1 MTDDPQRDRGILK
14 ANPKMKADPKAD
26 AAAAGG
32 RRQEQTV
39 HDDRCGRARAR
50 SGRRRGWYF
59 LHGSGDE
66 APSRPR
72 RNHGTQQEEKKDE
85 HPPEYLPIEPF
96 TVNLQPENGDQY
108 LQVAFTLQVD
118 GAEQAELIKT
128 NMAKVRSRVLLLLS
142 GKKASEINTVEGKQ
156 QLAGE
161 ILAVVKEPF
170 AEQATSRKSRTS
182 CSLRSSSSNREAL

>member
-1 MTDDPQRDRGILK
+1 
-14 ANPKMKADPKAD
+14 MKADPKAD
-26 AAAAGG
+26 AAAAAPAGG
-32 RRQEQTV
+32 KSKLLIIV
-39 HDDRCGRARAR
+39 GAAVLVLGLGGGSAAWFLMKGHDSA
-50 SGRRRGWYF
+50 
-59 LHGSGDE
+59 E
-66 APSRPR
+66 AAEPVKKEKHSSK
-72 RNHGTQQEEKKDE
+72 EKKAE
-85 HPPEYLPIEPF
+85 LPPEYLAIEPF

-108 LQVAFTLQVD
+108 LRVAFTLQVE

-170 AEQATSRKSRTS
+170 SEGGETQDVSDVLFT
-182 CSLRSSSSNREAL
+182 EFIIQ

>member
-1 MTDDPQRDRGILK
+1 
-14 ANPKMKADPKAD
+14 MKADPKAD
-26 AAAAGG
+26 AAAAPAAGG
-32 RRQEQTV
+32 KNKLFMMIGAAV
-39 HDDRCGRARAR
+39 LVLGLGGGA
-50 SGRRRGWYF
+50 GWYF
-59 LHGSGDE
+59 LHGSGEE
-66 APSRPR
+66 AAEPA
-72 RNHGTQQEEKKDE
+72 KKEHSSSKKKKKEE
-85 HPPEYLPIEPF
+85 HPPEFLPIEPF

-108 LQVAFTLQVD
+108 LQVAFTLEVE

-170 AEQATSRKSRTS
+170 DKHGDEQEVSDVLFTSFIIQ
-182 CSLRSSSSNREAL
+182 

>member
-1 MTDDPQRDRGILK
+1 MK

-26 AAAAGG
+26 AAAPASGG
-32 RRQEQTV
+32 KNKLFV
-39 HDDRCGRARAR
+39 LIGAVVLVLGLGGGA
-50 SGRRRGWYF
+50 GWYF
-59 LHGSGDE
+59 MHGSGDGGADGKKE
-66 APSRPR
+66 HSASKDKDSKKK
-72 RNHGTQQEEKKDE
+72 KKDKE
-85 HPPEYLPIEPF
+85 VPPEYLAIEPF

-118 GAEQAELIKT
+118 GAEQAEIIKA

-170 AEQATSRKSRTS
+170 SPHGEEQEVSDVLFTSFIIQ
-182 CSLRSSSSNREAL
+182 